1 MLARGASDEQ
11 LGQMVALPLTIRPGQ
26 KVFLVHPRPAFLQE
40 YTISL
45 LSERTYSFFL
55 SPGYPRARLVWSL
68 EIQFRR
74 FSGIAYAALTGLEF
88 DKGSELTRQF
98 C

>member
-40 YTISL
+40 
-45 LSERTYSFFL
+45 
-55 SPGYPRARLVWSL
+55 
-68 EIQFRR
+68 
-74 FSGIAYAALTGLEF
+74 
-88 DKGSELTRQF
+88 
-98 C
+98 